1 MVKNLNRVR
10 VVSQVLFLLNEV
22 LSKFEELVLEISPI
36 LALTQD
42 QQSFLLVFG
51 IEVKEKKSQ

>member
-36 LALTQD
+36 LAPTQD
-42 QQSFLLVFG
+42 RQSFLLVFG